1 MQLIDGKATAAA
13 IKAEIAEEVKAI
25 MAAGGKQPH
34 LAAVLVGHDGGSET
48 YVKNKVLACEAC
60 GFKST
65 LIRFEDDVTED
76 ELLACVDNLNRNG
89 DVDGFIVQLPL
100 PKHIDE
106 QKIIEAIDYRKDVD
120 GFHPINVGRMAIGLP
135 CFISATPLG
144 IITLLKRY
152 NIETSGK
159 KCVILGRSNIVG
171 KPMAQLMMQKQY
183 GDATVTVCHSRS
195 KTLKKECQ
203 EADII
208 IAAIGQ
214 PDFVIAAIGQPD
226 FVTADMVKDGA
237 VIIDVGTTRVSDAT
251 RKSGFR
257 LNGDVKFDEVA
268 PKCSYITP
276 VPGGVGPMTICS
288 LMKNTLA
295 AGKKEYYK

>member
-1 MQLIDGKATAAA
+1 MNYKLIDGKATATA
-13 IKAEIAEEVKAI
+13 IKKEIAEEVCKI
-25 MAAGGKQPH
+25 VEAGGKRPH

-60 GFKST
+60 GFKSS
-65 LIRFEDDVTED
+65 LIRFESDVTEE
-76 ELLACVDNLNRNG
+76 ELLACVDKLNKDD
-89 DVDGFIVQLPL
+89 DVDGFIMQLPL

-106 QKIIEAIDYRKDVD
+106 QKIIMAVDYRKDVD
-120 GFHPINVGRMAIGLP
+120 GFHPINVGRMSIGLP

-144 IITLLKRY
+144 MLTLLQHY
-152 NIETSGK
+152 NIPTSGK

-171 KPMAQLMMQKQY
+171 KPMAQLMMQKQF
-183 GDATVTVCHSRS
+183 GDATVTVCHSHS
-195 KTLKKECQ
+195 KTLKEECLA
-203 EADII
+203 ADII
-208 IAAIGQ
+208 IAAIGK
-214 PDFVIAAIGQPD
+214 PE
-226 FVTADMVKDGA
+226 FVTADMVKEGA
-237 VIIDVGTTRVSDAT
+237 VILDVGTTRVSDSS
-251 RKSGFR
+251 RPSGFK
-257 LNGDVKFDEVA
+257 LTGDVKFDEVA